1 MLGEKSE
8 HALFQTHNRHVCE
21 FDLVGGLVD
30 RHFEN
35 GLLEAI
41 PRPLERGFFGKV
53 NRTGCWGC
61 GRGAEEGGR
70 KREEV
75 ELRSEVEVQTDFTI
89 F

>member
-1 MLGEKSE
+1 M
-8 HALFQTHNRHVCE
+8 
-21 FDLVGGLVD
+21 
-30 RHFEN
+30 
-35 GLLEAI
+35 
-41 PRPLERGFFGKV
+41 
-53 NRTGCWGC
+53 NRTGYWGG